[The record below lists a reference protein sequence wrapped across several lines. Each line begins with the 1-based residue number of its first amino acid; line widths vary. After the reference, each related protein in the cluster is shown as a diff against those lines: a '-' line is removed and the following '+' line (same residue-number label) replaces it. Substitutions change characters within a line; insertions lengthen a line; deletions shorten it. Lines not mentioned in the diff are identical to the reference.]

1 LSVARFRQDLK
12 VAGLKRSPLFEDLSR
27 RQLIEVARL
36 TDDIE
41 VPSGTVLC
49 QEGSRGQ
56 EFFVI
61 ISGEAAVT
69 RGGKQLATLAGGDFF
84 GEIAL
89 LEPVRRTATVMAV
102 TSLRFF
108 VVSDRGFQSV
118 LDADPKIERKV
129 LRTLARR
136 LVSLSGDPT
145 LP

>member
-1 LSVARFRQDLK
+1 VA
-12 VAGLKRSPLFEDLSR
+12 ALKRSPLFEGLSR
-27 RQLIEVARL
+27 RQLLEVARL
-36 TDDIE
+36 TDDVE

-49 QEGSRGQ
+49 REGARGQ

-61 ISGEAAVT
+61 ISGDAAVT
-69 RGGKQLATLAGGDFF
+69 RGGKHLATLAAGDFF

-89 LEPVRRTATVMAV
+89 LEPVRRTATVNAE

-108 VVSDRGFQSV
+108 VVTAQAFQSV
-118 LDADPKIERKV
+118 LDTDPKIERKV
-129 LRTLARR
+129 LKTLARR